1 MRGGYRPNSGPA
13 KGTKYK
19 KRGDVSA
26 PKPKSPKRKRS
37 GIPEDI
43 IAEAAAENM
52 TPLDYML
59 KVMMDINADPA
70 RRDRMAVAAAPFVHP
85 RKGEGEGKKEGKA
98 DRAAEAG
105 KGKFAPS
112 KPPLAL
118 VK

>member
-1 MRGGYRPNSGPA
+1 MAHGGYRPNSGPV

-19 KRGDVSA
+19 KKGTA
-26 PKPKSPKRKRS
+26 EEPKARKKK

-59 KVMMDINADPA
+59 KVMMDDKADPL
-70 RRDRMAVAAAPFVHP
+70 RRDRMAVSAAPYMHP
-85 RKGEGEGKKEGKA
+85 RKGEGEGKKEGKEE
-98 DRAAEAG
+98 RAIEAS
-105 KGKFAPS
+105 KGKFKAGRA
-112 KPPLAL
+112 PLAL